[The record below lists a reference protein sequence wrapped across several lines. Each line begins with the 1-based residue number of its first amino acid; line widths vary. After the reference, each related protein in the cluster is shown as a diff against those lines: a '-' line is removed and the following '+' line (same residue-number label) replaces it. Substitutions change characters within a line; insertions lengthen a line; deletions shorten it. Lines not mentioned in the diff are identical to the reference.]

1 MLKDLLVA
9 DTIQFADQCADWE
22 QAIRFA
28 GNPLLEND
36 TISSDYIAA
45 MINKVKEFGPFID
58 LGKGVAIPHA
68 RPEEGVNRIGMSM
81 LRLKEPVNLLGDE
94 AHAVDTII
102 CIAAIDNQ
110 THLKALSELTG
121 ILSSDEKLAELKA
134 ATTSKE
140 IINMFSEG
148 EKVNG

>member
-102 CIAAIDNQ
+102 CIAAIDNK

-121 ILSSDEKLAELKA
+121 ILSSDEKLTELKA